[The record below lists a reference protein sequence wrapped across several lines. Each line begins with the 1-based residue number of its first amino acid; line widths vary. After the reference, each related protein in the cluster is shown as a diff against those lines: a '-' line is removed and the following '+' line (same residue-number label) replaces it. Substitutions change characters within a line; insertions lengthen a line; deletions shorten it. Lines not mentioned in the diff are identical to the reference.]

1 MILEFALALLSL
13 VVFLGVPSLTIW
25 LVVRATRRPPSAE
38 AVRIV
43 EQSRKA
49 EAELVRKAG
58 EDWSPPPE
66 LNLPAPR
73 PIRRAHLGIRLLGSL
88 PTVFLLTI
96 FMVFIYTFGF
106 IIPHGMPGGRP
117 QELPS
122 FIFHAF
128 LDFLQAPQWQGWM
141 LWPSVIFGGL
151 TGLIVLSGYFTRRK
165 QQKLLRWGNPARAV
179 VSSWSTSRGNY
190 TWTLQYHDAA
200 GNTVNTSLDNR
211 RSKPEMG
218 QVLTVLYDPDK
229 PQRFIT
235 YPVARYEIRVA
246 ENY

>member
-1 MILEFALALLSL
+1 MNAEL
-13 VVFLGVPSLTIW
+13 VPGFE
-25 LVVRATRRPPSAE
+25 AE
-38 AVRIV
+38 
-43 EQSRKA
+43 QRKA
-49 EAELVRKAG
+49 EEG
-58 EDWSPPPE
+58 WSPPAE
-66 LNLPAPR
+66 LNLLTPR
-73 PIRRAHLGIRLLGSL
+73 PVRRAHLGIRLLGNL
-88 PTVFLLTI
+88 PTVLLLTI

-117 QELPS
+117 QDLPS
-122 FIFHAF
+122 FIFHGF

-229 PQRFIT
+229 PSRFTT
-235 YPVARYEIRVA
+235 YPVAGYEIGMP
-246 ENY
+246 ENS